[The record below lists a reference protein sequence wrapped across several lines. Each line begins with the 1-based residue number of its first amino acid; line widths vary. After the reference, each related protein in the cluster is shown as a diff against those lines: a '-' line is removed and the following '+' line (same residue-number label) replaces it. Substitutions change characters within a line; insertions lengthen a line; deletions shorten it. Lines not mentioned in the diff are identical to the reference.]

1 MDIMEVKNTML
12 ENMETLLQESAKEA
26 LIRWLKEAALP
37 ALKEIADVYIEGL
50 KKDSESE
57 TGWCKVRDGV
67 VLPMTIQGGLWFIA
81 EVLEKIE
88 GATAHESA

>member
-1 MDIMEVKNTML
+1 MEVKNTML

-50 KKDSESE
+50 KKDAEGE
-57 TGWCKVRDGV
+57 TGWCKIRDGI
-67 VLPMTIQGGLWFIA
+67 VLPMTIQGGLWFIS
-81 EVLEKIE
+81 EVLGKIE
-88 GATAHESA
+88 EATAHESA